1 MRRILVA
8 GVMLLVAGLAV
19 QAQDKDKDKGKI
31 SKSDLEPGK
40 LAPDIEGEDI
50 DGQKF
55 KLSEYRGKV
64 VLLDFWGHW

>member
-19 QAQDKDKDKGKI
+19 QAQDKDKDKPKI

>member
-19 QAQDKDKDKGKI
+19 QAQDKDKDKSKI
-31 SKSDLEPGK
+31 GKSDLDVGK

>member
-8 GVMLLVAGLAV
+8 GVVLLVTVLAV
-19 QAQDKDKDKGKI
+19 QAQEKDKNKKH
-31 SKSDLEPGK
+31 SKADLEPGK
-40 LAPDIEGEDI
+40 LAPEIEGEDI